1 MRKMRVLLFW
11 QMSIVLLAFLVVGDV
26 PAAAGTFT
34 AFGPQNYVRGT
45 GSPVTVTNSFTIL
58 NPSTQYTLKA
68 FNGGLV
74 NDQTELVSST
84 VVTVNGVQVL
94 GENNFNQNVQEVD
107 VPVVLQSTNTI
118 SVQVRG
124 QPGGTLTIQI
134 VGVDNAPPFI
144 TATVSPTP
152 NAAGWNTADV
162 TVTFTCSDAISGV
175 ANCPPPQT
183 VTGDVASQTVTGTAT
198 DRAGNSA
205 STSVIVKIDRTPPAI
220 IASISPAPNSSGW
233 NKSDVTVTFTCTDA
247 MSGIQNCPAA
257 QSLTG
262 ESARQTISG
271 TATDKAGNS
280 ATTSVTVKIDKTPP
294 AVSVASPPNGSSIS
308 LSTVAIGLNGSVSDG
323 LSGVSSV
330 TCNGSPGAISGSNFT
345 CTVLLT
351 QGPNSISVQA
361 TDVAGNSSASALA
374 LTYAPAPQ
382 IAITSPANLSIT
394 NLSPSTVVG
403 TVSDPNATITVN
415 GIRAPQSG
423 GSFAIPV
430 PLVEGLNVLT
440 AVATNA
446 GGVVSTATVQV
457 TLDTTPPH
465 ITVDS
470 PLDGATTTAAAV
482 TVTGLANDIVIGTVN
497 AQDVQVT
504 VNGLSAQVA
513 NRTYAAVDVPLTL
526 GKNIIQAIARD
537 HAGNS
542 SSTSIAVTR
551 VLPSQPPAPAIGT
564 AVISQSLKIVSGNN
578 QTGTIGAQLAQ
589 PLVVALSDPA
599 NNPVANQTVVFKV
612 TGNNGSVSA
621 AGGTPSLAVAVTTD
635 VNGQAQALWTLG
647 GRAGAG
653 INTVQA
659 SSSLAVGT
667 ASFTATGTNAN
678 ASQIVVDSGNNQT
691 GVLGQPLG
699 FPFVADV
706 VDNGHNR
713 VPNVPV
719 TFTIKQGDGTF
730 GGAISQTVST
740 DSNGRAIAV
749 LTLGTQIGNDN
760 NLVEANF
767 AGDPGS
773 PAAFTASG
781 RAPGNPASTTVS
793 GVVLDNSN
801 NPIPGVT
808 VRLFQTNQGNANNLP
823 VQVGTPVQT
832 AVNGTFLIQPAPV
845 GFFKL
850 MADGTTAPGPNSYP
864 TLEYDLVTV
873 AGNDNTVGMPI
884 YLPALDTVN
893 KLCVDDTHGG
903 TLTLPQVPGF
913 ALTVPAGSATF
924 PGGSRQGCVTVTVVN
939 GDKVPMAPGF
949 GQQPRFIVS
958 IQPVGTRFDPPAPM
972 TLPNVDGLQPRAV
985 TEMYSYDH
993 DLGMFVAI
1001 GTGTVSA
1008 DGSVIAS
1015 NPGVGVLKAGWHCGG
1030 DPNSSGSAGSLGVT
1044 LSAST
1049 TQAPAGSPVT
1059 LTANGTPPLDG
1070 QYINWE
1076 IVPNPQD
1083 PNDNPSAATFQSQP
1097 NCLNQPSCAAQLVGT
1112 EIGDVTVRV
1121 TFQCTTTGATVTSN
1135 LVTISFNIGLKVK
1148 EVSFLN
1154 GLSINKDQ
1162 IGSITPITNPIWKD
1176 TNAPA
1181 DNNPAGYVQG
1191 STMSATVKFAID
1203 PAPTTPVT
1211 NVTIQGN
1218 IPGLGNFT
1226 KTGVTLPAAAEV
1238 TVNNIAADTALPS
1251 GKTKFYNPM
1260 TVNWSHMAD
1269 GKTCPA
1275 CTTDGST
1282 SHLVYVTLATPTA
1295 TIYLTSL
1302 NIAVSTDG
1310 ASNNTQAINNSW
1322 AFFGNGKAPTDVKG
1336 WDGRPFIYYPAG
1348 IPFSGCATSIVGLL
1362 TTATGGARCGA
1373 FAEFF
1378 QNVLA
1383 MNGINSV
1390 ITVVDPAVDNGM
1402 LVKSW
1407 SYSTTPTF
1415 PADPSYKWAFIT
1427 IGFNE
1432 MFPPPN
1438 PATPTVYGDMT
1449 SNTGVPGENSQTPSE
1464 KAHINHAIVCAP
1476 DTGVFYDPSYG
1487 LTYSGAADFETQAL
1501 DGYILHFPGDP
1512 TSQYHVRKSSGLN
1525 MATFTPATCAP

>member
-1 MRKMRVLLFW
+1 MLKMRVLSFW
-11 QMSIVLLAFLVVGDV
+11 RMSIVLSTFLAVGNV
-26 PAAAGTFT
+26 SAVAGTFT
-34 AFGPQNYVRGT
+34 VYGPQNYVRGT
-45 GSPVTVTNSFTIL
+45 GAPVTVTNTFTVL
-58 NPSTQYTLKA
+58 NPATQYTLKA
-68 FNGGLV
+68 FNGGLQ
-74 NDQTELVSST
+74 NNQTELVSST
-84 VVTVNGVQVL
+84 VVTVNGVQVI
-94 GENNFNQNVQEVD
+94 GESNFNQNVQEVD
-107 VPVVLQSTNTI
+107 VPVVLQGSNTI
-118 SVQVRG
+118 SVQVRS
-124 QPGGTLTIQI
+124 QPGGMLTIQV
-134 VGVDNAPPFI
+134 VGVDNDPPVI
-144 TATVSPTP
+144 TANASPAP
-152 NAAGWNTADV
+152 NSAGWNQSDV

-175 ANCPPPQT
+175 ASCPAPQT

-198 DRAGNSA
+198 DNAGNSA
-205 STSVIVKIDRTPPAI
+205 SASVVVKIDRTPPVI
-220 IASISPAPNSSGW
+220 TASLSPAPNSAGW
-233 NKSDVTVTFTCTDA
+233 NKSDVTVTFICTDA
-247 MSGIQNCPAA
+247 TSGIANCPAPQA
-257 QSLTG
+257 ITG
-262 ESARQTISG
+262 EVSSQTISG
-271 TATDKAGNS
+271 TATDNAGNS
-280 ATTSVTVKIDKTPP
+280 SSTSVTVKIDKTPP
-294 AVSVASPPNGSSIS
+294 VVTIASPPNGSSIS

-323 LSGVSSV
+323 LSGPSGV
-330 TCNGSPGAISGSNFT
+330 TCNGSPGTLSGSNFT

-361 TDVAGNSSASALA
+361 TDVAGNTSASALA

-382 IAITSPANLSIT
+382 IAITSPANLSVT

-403 TVSDPNATITVN
+403 TVSDPNATITIN
-415 GIRAPQSG
+415 GIHVPQSG
-423 GSFAIPV
+423 GSFAMPV

-470 PLDGATTTAAAV
+470 PVDGATTTASSV

-504 VNGLSAQVA
+504 VNGLSAKVA
-513 NRTYAAVDVPLTL
+513 NRTYAALDVPLAL
-526 GKNIIQAIARD
+526 GKNTIQAIARD

-542 SSTSIAVTR
+542 SSTSITVTR
-551 VLPSQPPAPAIGT
+551 VLASQPPAPAIGT
-564 AVISQSLKIVSGNN
+564 AVINQSLAILSGNN

-589 PLVVALSDPA
+589 PLVVALTDSA
-599 NNPVANQTVVFKV
+599 NNPVVNQTVVFKV
-612 TGNNGSVSA
+612 TGNNGSLSA
-621 AGGTPSLAVAVTTD
+621 VGGTPSLAVAVTTD
-635 VNGQAQALWTLG
+635 MNGQARALWTLG

-706 VDNGHNR
+706 VDSGHNR

-719 TFTIKQGDGTF
+719 TFTIRQGDGTF
-730 GGAISQTVST
+730 GSAISQTVNT

-767 AGDPGS
+767 PGNPGA

-781 RAPGNPASTTVS
+781 RAPGNPSNTTVS
-793 GVVLDNSN
+793 GIVLDNSN

-808 VRLFQTNQGNANNLP
+808 IRLFQTNQGNVNNLP

-832 AVNGTFLIQPAPV
+832 AANGTFLIPSAPV

-1001 GTGTVSA
+1001 GTGTVSP

-1030 DPNSSGSAGSLGVT
+1030 DPNSSGSSASLAVT
-1044 LSAST
+1044 LDQTKVLKGNKAAAFSLTAS
-1049 TQAPAGSPVT
+1049 GSPPQD
-1059 LTANGTPPLDG
+1059 GT
-1070 QYINWE
+1070 YSWE
-1076 IVPNPQD
+1076 IIAPQQGD
-1083 PNDNPSAATFQSQP
+1083 DSGV
-1097 NCLNQPSCAAQLVGT
+1097 AQLVSSPSCDDQPTCVASLQPVKGGT
-1112 EIGDVTVRV
+1112 ATLRVHFKCKTTGKEVTADARLTIVEVTDVSA
-1121 TFQCTTTGATVTSN
+1121 TGATQIPGVGDTTITHFVAPKGSGNVT
-1135 LVTISFNIGLKVK
+1135 LKAVIKPTTTDAKNAITWEGATQSSSDPLTATVSKAASGKFVVK
-1148 EVSFLN
+1148 IKVDGVVLKEMRVWIVWS
-1154 GLSINKDQ
+1154 SIT
-1162 IGSITPITNPIWKD
+1162 GGVASPVVTPITSGTTRIG
-1176 TNAPA
+1176 TRISA
-1181 DNNPAGYVQG
+1181 
-1191 STMSATVKFAID
+1191 SFSSSATIQ
-1203 PAPTTPVT
+1203 PAEIITDANRPDLSGAGSNPPGTTNSCGASLAGGVI
-1211 NVTIQGN
+1211 NKWDMSRRVTIRSN
-1218 IPGLGNFT
+1218 AT
-1226 KTGVTLPAAAEV
+1226 VTLPSACVDNTDNYPTDPAVGNDDAGVGDE
-1238 TVNNIAADTALPS
+1238 NDDPYSNS
-1251 GKTKFYNPM
+1251 GKVSSVDQPTRARVESVGVVGDTYETQLWFQEFARLQLGSTWVVISDPLSWRVDFKFIRVAGGFWDN
-1260 TVNWSHMAD
+1260 S
-1269 GKTCPA
+1269 
-1275 CTTDGST
+1275 GST
-1282 SHLVYVTLATPTA
+1282 SANDNA
-1295 TIYLTSL
+1295 
-1302 NIAVSTDG
+1302 
-1310 ASNNTQAINNSW
+1310 
-1322 AFFGNGKAPTDVKG
+1322 GKP
-1336 WDGRPFIYYPAG
+1336 
-1348 IPFSGCATSIVGLL
+1348 
-1362 TTATGGARCGA
+1362 
-1373 FAEFF
+1373 
-1378 QNVLA
+1378 
-1383 MNGINSV
+1383 
-1390 ITVVDPAVDNGM
+1390 
-1402 LVKSW
+1402 
-1407 SYSTTPTF
+1407 
-1415 PADPSYKWAFIT
+1415 
-1427 IGFNE
+1427 
-1432 MFPPPN
+1432 
-1438 PATPTVYGDMT
+1438 
-1449 SNTGVPGENSQTPSE
+1449 
-1464 KAHINHAIVCAP
+1464 
-1476 DTGVFYDPSYG
+1476 
-1487 LTYSGAADFETQAL
+1487 
-1501 DGYILHFPGDP
+1501 
-1512 TSQYHVRKSSGLN
+1512 
-1525 MATFTPATCAP
+1525 